1 MPKGRAKGERVTITA
16 PLVPVLEQLQERK
29 LMVDLSETVN
39 WVIRAYLEEHPELL
53 PQPAISTPT
62 ANRPTPQAGTG
73 NDLQSILESMS

>member
-16 PLVPVLEQLQERK
+16 PLVPVLEQLQGRK

-53 PQPAISTPT
+53 PQTAPATT
-62 ANRPTPQAGTG
+62 TTTNKPQASAS
-73 NDLQSILESMS
+73 NDLESVLKGLS